1 VREDAKP
8 LCPMATQRW
17 HYEPFAWW
25 LTKVRIGQDLQER
38 YPVLRK
44 LPPHLLTLVGKMDA
58 VECNLP
64 EESASIDDIQ

>member
-1 VREDAKP
+1 
-8 LCPMATQRW
+8 MATQRW

-44 LPPHLLTLVGKMDA
+44 LPPHLLTLVRKMDA
-58 VECNLP
+58 VECKVK
-64 EESASIDDIQ
+64 